1 MHSNLFFF
9 KLQNRLNSSHA
20 PAQKWICL
28 WESVS
33 SISFKKEATKSL
45 SMQNNSQFQ
54 TTSLPRMTSCDARKR
69 LQMTSLSF
77 CFCVDKK
84 GLRWFLQNLSHGKI
98 CWRLFWRHPLMMSA
112 QHFSSQML
120 KRLKERGFCRKVE
133 LTQRPFLQ
141 YLSTKV
147 LHVNVP

>member
-84 GLRWFLQNLSHGKI
+84 GLRWFLQNLSHGKDLLEI
-98 CWRLFWRHPLMMSA
+98 VLTSPINDVGTTFF
-112 QHFSSQML
+112 FSNAETP
-120 KRLKERGFCRKVE
+120 KRTWL
-133 LTQRPFLQ
+133 L
-141 YLSTKV
+141 
-147 LHVNVP
+147 